1 MYKGCS
7 IPAALAV
14 TIGLTACQ
22 KAASPPDELATT
34 HAAPGAS
41 SSASAA
47 VAPSASSAP
56 VDTTPPGP
64 AVFAAA
70 DEDCSTSADHTLF
83 VSPERPAAGQPL
95 RIMGLAEAAPGGGL
109 LVRAPDGSEPALEVS
124 ARGGPPFSYYGEIER
139 AEVGTYRIVLHRG
152 QQLLACRDI
161 EIESEPGRKRHQSGG
176 AWPIEREWDLPME
189 NYFSAWVEML
199 FDAPLDEQPSWKAL
213 HFVTRDR
220 ARNFLH
226 DHHGRDEDQA
236 SPAGLTLKPDC
247 ADLPYFLRAYFAYK
261 LRLPYAYS
269 SCTRGG
275 GGKPPRCLR
284 QYDNTEPVESKSS
297 HPVRV
302 FDTFLR
308 VDLRNKVHSGN
319 GRTEAESDET
329 DFYPVPLSNENIRP
343 GMLYADPYG
352 HLLVVAKKIAQRDD
366 GSGVLLAVDAQPD
379 STVARR
385 RYWRGNFLFSL
396 DYPALGSPGFK
407 RFRPVVRD
415 RGGVRALTNAQITAH
430 PVYGD
435 YSLEQYELGKDGFY
449 DKMDEVLSPNPQD
462 PNKALLA
469 VITALDEQVRRRV
482 LSVNNGEE
490 YLAGG
495 AGTIE
500 MPDGPA
506 IFETIG
512 AWENFSTPA
521 RDLRL
526 LIAIDVVKNFPARL
540 ARRPERYKIPAGK
553 SATEVASDLDAL
565 LKKETESRKFTYE
578 RSNGRSQT
586 LSIGEVLERAEVLEM
601 AWNPNDCVEIRWGA
615 APGSD
620 EHSSCRRHAPAG
632 QRRKMKKYRPW
643 FTERRR
649 PVRR

>member
-1 MYKGCS
+1 MFKACT
-7 IPAALAV
+7 IAAALVVACGSV
-14 TIGLTACQ
+14 ACQ
-22 KAASPPDELATT
+22 QANSPPDEA
-34 HAAPGAS
+34 AAPPPSPGSTAS
-41 SSASAA
+41 APASASA
-47 VAPSASSAP
+47 VAP
-56 VDTTPPGP
+56 VDDTPPGP

-70 DEDCSTSADHTLF
+70 DQDCSTSEEHALF
-83 VSPERPAAGQPL
+83 VSPEVPTADRAL

-109 LVRAPDGSEPALEVS
+109 LVRGPDGSEPALEIT
-124 ARGGPPFSYYGEIER
+124 ARGGPPYSYFGE
-139 AEVGTYRIVLHRG
+139 VPNPQPGTYRLVLHRG
-152 QQLLACRDI
+152 QQLLACRDV
-161 EIESEPGRKRHQSGG
+161 EVSADASPKRARGGG
-176 AWPIEREWDLPME
+176 AWVAERGWDLPME
-189 NYFSAWVEML
+189 NLFAAWVEML

-220 ARNFLH
+220 SRNFLH
-226 DHHGRDEDQA
+226 DHHRRGEDA
-236 SPAGLTLKPDC
+236 PSPSGLNMKPDC

-261 LRLPYAYS
+261 LRLPFAYS

-284 QYDNTEPVESKSS
+284 QYDNTEPVESKSRK
-297 HPVRV
+297 PVKV

-319 GRTEAESDET
+319 GRTEAESDDT
-329 DFYPVPLSNENIRP
+329 DFYPVPLTNENIRP

-352 HLLVVAKKIAQRDD
+352 HLLVVAKKVPQTAD

-396 DYPALGSPGFK
+396 DYPELGSPGFK
-407 RFRPVVRD
+407 RFRPAVRD
-415 RGGVRALTNAQITAH
+415 GAGVRALTNEEIAAH
-430 PVYGD
+430 PTYGD
-435 YSLEQYELGKDGFY
+435 YSLAQYQLGVDGFY
-449 DKMDEVLSPNPQD
+449 DAMDAVLSPNPQD
-462 PNKALLA
+462 PEKALLA

-500 MPDGPA
+500 MPEGPA

-526 LIAIDVVKNFPARL
+526 LIAIDVVRNFPARL
-540 ARRPERYKIPAGK
+540 ARQPDRYKMPKGK
-553 SATEVASDLDAL
+553 SVEEVTSSLRAL
-565 LKKETESRKFTYE
+565 LKKETASRKFTYT
-578 RSNGRSQT
+578 RSNGRDFT
-586 LSIGEVLERAEVLEM
+586 LSIDDVLQRAEALEM

-615 APGSD
+615 PPGSD
-620 EHSSCRRHAPAG
+620 EYSSCRRHAPGG
-632 QRRKMKKYRPW
+632 QRRDMKKYRPW